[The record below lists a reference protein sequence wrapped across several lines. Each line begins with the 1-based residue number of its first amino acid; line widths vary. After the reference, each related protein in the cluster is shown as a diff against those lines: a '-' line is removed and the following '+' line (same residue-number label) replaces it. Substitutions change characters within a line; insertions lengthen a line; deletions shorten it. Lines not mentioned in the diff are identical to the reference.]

1 MPSSTPFH
9 DSPKKHARTRRAG
22 FTLIELLVAMTL
34 FMVVI
39 SVAVGGFVRAL
50 RIQRQLSA
58 FVAANGNV
66 SLAIEQIAREIRT
79 GRDFN
84 SPQRDTLTFT
94 NASGEKV
101 TYAYDADLDTLVRQA
116 GVGNPEPIVSQ
127 TIVLKSVVFEVQGN
141 AVPADRYPT
150 RVTIGLVVVP
160 KANGIETSEVRL
172 QTTVSARS
180 LGT

>member
-1 MPSSTPFH
+1 MIITPRPFSSH
-9 DSPKKHARTRRAG
+9 QASVRRAG
-22 FTLIELLVAMTL
+22 FTLVELLVAMTL
-34 FMVVI
+34 FTIVV

-66 SLAIEQIAREIRT
+66 SLAMEQIAREIRT
-79 GRDFN
+79 GRDFT
-84 SPQRDTLTFT
+84 SPQRDTLSFT
-94 NASGEKV
+94 NASGQKIE
-101 TYAYDADLDTLVRQA
+101 YALDRDHNTLDRQ
-116 GVGNPEPIVSQ
+116 VGNEKAEPIVSE
-127 TIVLKSVVFEVQGN
+127 TIIVKSVVFEVQWN
-141 AVPADRYPT
+141 ATPADRYPT